1 MCVSDVEVNYLKSI
15 RFDVFRK
22 YSFVETLFVGQ
33 IYFKNSSVEIDIC
46 VVLTIFSMM
55 VTYL

>member
-33 IYFKNSSVEIDIC
+33 IYFHSSVEINIS